1 MNKEGLISRI
11 LRNQEMVLPTP
22 RYRGLT
28 IKQILNLDTVEGQ
41 EPKNIKIYKSKGVIL
56 ILKQM
61 VRILGFHNLIF
72 PPSIICDFSIN
83 QIILDK

>member
-28 IKQILNLDTVEGQ
+28 IKQILNLEIVEGQ
-41 EPKNIKIYKSKGVIL
+41 EPKNIKLSR
-56 ILKQM
+56 
-61 VRILGFHNLIF
+61 VRV
-72 PPSIICDFSIN
+72 
-83 QIILDK
+83 

>member
-28 IKQILNLDTVEGQ
+28 IKQILNLENVEGQ
-41 EPKNIKIYKSKGVIL
+41 EPKNINTNGDTRYI
-56 ILKQM
+56 Q
-61 VRILGFHNLIF
+61 
-72 PPSIICDFSIN
+72 N
-83 QIILDK
+83 QIIQNHQKEILGHGLD

>member
-28 IKQILNLDTVEGQ
+28 IKQILNLENVEGQ
-41 EPKNIKIYKSKGVIL
+41 EPKNINTNGDTQYIQ
-56 ILKQM
+56 KQIIQNHQKE
-61 VRILGFHNLIF
+61 ILGHG
-72 PPSIICDFSIN
+72 
-83 QIILDK
+83 LD

>member
-28 IKQILNLDTVEGQ
+28 IKQILNLENVEGQ
-41 EPKNIKIYKSKGVIL
+41 EPKNINTNGDTQYIQK
-56 ILKQM
+56 
-61 VRILGFHNLIF
+61 
-72 PPSIICDFSIN
+72 
-83 QIILDK
+83 QIIQKHPITFEKMIFTSW

>member
-28 IKQILNLDTVEGQ
+28 IKQILNLENMEGQ
-41 EPKNIKIYKSKGVIL
+41 EPKKINTNGDTQYI
-56 ILKQM
+56 Q
-61 VRILGFHNLIF
+61 
-72 PPSIICDFSIN
+72 N
-83 QIILDK
+83 QIIQNHQKEILGHGLD

>member
-41 EPKNIKIYKSKGVIL
+41 EPKNINTNGDTQYI
-56 ILKQM
+56 Q
-61 VRILGFHNLIF
+61 
-72 PPSIICDFSIN
+72 N
-83 QIILDK
+83 QIIQNHQKEILVHGLD

>member
-28 IKQILNLDTVEGQ
+28 IKQILNLENVEGQ
-41 EPKNIKIYKSKGVIL
+41 EPKKIKTNGGTQYI
-56 ILKQM
+56 Q
-61 VRILGFHNLIF
+61 
-72 PPSIICDFSIN
+72 N
-83 QIILDK
+83 QIIQNHQKEILGHGLD

>member
-28 IKQILNLDTVEGQ
+28 IKQILNLENVEGQ
-41 EPKNIKIYKSKGVIL
+41 EPKNIKTNGDTQYI
-56 ILKQM
+56 Q
-61 VRILGFHNLIF
+61 
-72 PPSIICDFSIN
+72 N
-83 QIILDK
+83 QIIQNHQKEILRHGLD

>member
-28 IKQILNLDTVEGQ
+28 IKQILNLENVEGQ
-41 EPKNIKIYKSKGVIL
+41 EPKNINTNGDNQYIQNQITQNHQKE
-56 ILKQM
+56 
-61 VRILGFHNLIF
+61 ILGHG
-72 PPSIICDFSIN
+72 
-83 QIILDK
+83 LD

>member
-28 IKQILNLDTVEGQ
+28 IKQILNLENVEGQ
-41 EPKNIKIYKSKGVIL
+41 EPKNINTNGDTQYIQNQTSQNHQKEIL
-56 ILKQM
+56 
-61 VRILGFHNLIF
+61 VHG
-72 PPSIICDFSIN
+72 
-83 QIILDK
+83 LD

>member
-28 IKQILNLDTVEGQ
+28 IKQILNLENVEGQ
-41 EPKNIKIYKSKGVIL
+41 EPKNINTNGDTRYI
-56 ILKQM
+56 Q
-61 VRILGFHNLIF
+61 NQ
-72 PPSIICDFSIN
+72 IN
-83 QIILDK
+83 QNHQKEILVHGLD

>member
-28 IKQILNLDTVEGQ
+28 IKQILNLENVEGQ
-41 EPKNIKIYKSKGVIL
+41 EPKNINTNGDTQYFQYVKGQFSKSL
-56 ILKQM
+56 
-61 VRILGFHNLIF
+61 
-72 PPSIICDFSIN
+72 PT
-83 QIILDK
+83 

>member
-28 IKQILNLDTVEGQ
+28 IKQILNLENLEGQ
-41 EPKNIKIYKSKGVIL
+41 ETKKINTNEDTQYI
-56 ILKQM
+56 Q
-61 VRILGFHNLIF
+61 
-72 PPSIICDFSIN
+72 N
-83 QIILDK
+83 QIIQNHQKEILGHGLD